1 MLEHK
6 LFDLCVVSDVA
17 IVVDASCIETRTSHL
32 PAPSSN

>member
-17 IVVDASCIETRTSHL
+17 IVVDASCIETCPSHL